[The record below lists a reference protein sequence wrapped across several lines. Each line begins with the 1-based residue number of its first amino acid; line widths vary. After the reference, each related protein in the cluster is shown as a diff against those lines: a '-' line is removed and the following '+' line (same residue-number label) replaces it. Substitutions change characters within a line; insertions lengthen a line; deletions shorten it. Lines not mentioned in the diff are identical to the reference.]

1 MKIKEI
7 LLGGL
12 GSGKTTLILKRL
24 IPSIKDYMV
33 FDFCD
38 EYRLHVENF
47 NNVTCFNG
55 LVGSLL
61 KKEVTKSIDK
71 LSDDTIIIID
81 NANFLYFPNADKG
94 DRGYGWLMDLLKN
107 KHSVLVFQNP
117 KQILNTGISRDY
129 NVRNITDFKRLKTID
144 TVLKTIDK

>member
-12 GSGKTTLILKRL
+12 GSGKTTLILKIL

-47 NNVTCFNG
+47 NNVAYFNG
-55 LVGSLL
+55 LAGSLL
-61 KKEVTKSIDK
+61 KKEVIKSINK

-81 NANFLYFPNADKG
+81 NSNLLYFPTCGDKG
-94 DRGYGWLMDLLKN
+94 YEWLMDLLKN
-107 KHSVLVFQNP
+107 KNSVLVFQNQ
-117 KQILNTGISRDY
+117 KQILNTGIARDY
-129 NVRNITDFKRLKTID
+129 NIRNIANFKK
-144 TVLKTIDK
+144 LKTIDK